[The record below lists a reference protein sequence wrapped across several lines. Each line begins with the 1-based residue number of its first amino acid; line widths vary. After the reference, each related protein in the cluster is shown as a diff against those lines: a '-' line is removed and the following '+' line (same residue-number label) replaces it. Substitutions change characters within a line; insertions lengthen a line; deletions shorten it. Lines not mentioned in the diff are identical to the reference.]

1 MSSPRHQILILI
13 VAAFPSQIVAPYDGV
28 TRITVPNRFIDVT
41 SCRSAGSTVL
51 ALDAWTTPRNHRRDC
66 LVVGHVDL
74 DTQGGAVRCVNLDHL
89 EALERH
95 EDIVV

>member
-41 SCRSAGSTVL
+41 SCRSAGSRVL
-51 ALDAWTTPRNHRRDC
+51 ALVCTTAACIHDQDIDPTPR
-66 LVVGHVDL
+66 L
-74 DTQGGAVRCVNLDHL
+74 DDPTQPSP
-89 EALERH
+89 
-95 EDIVV
+95 